1 MTLIRLK
8 ESDKISMKK
17 LFVLL
22 LFFSIFSIIY
32 AQENEEEEEDSPS
45 INTVQ
50 VYQPIRKEDK
60 YIKMGVSLNSPLFN
74 TSNKRFAIPTKIYPG
89 GSFYFGFAYFLTNG
103 FSLGVSL
110 SFDFYLTLGT
120 NLYFA
125 VPFTFDMMYTFAVGK
140 WRFPLGM
147 GIGGDFQT
155 YNSTKYFSLI
165 FRPETGFYYQ
175 YSPDWSF
182 GATFSW
188 CIVPQWYKNRD
199 DNRTGNI
206 LGISFAAR
214 YHF

>member
-1 MTLIRLK
+1 MKKVFAICLVLCLFSFLEAE
-8 ESDKISMKK
+8 ESD
-17 LFVLL
+17 
-22 LFFSIFSIIY
+22 
-32 AQENEEEEEDSPS
+32 NEEVPPIESKPLEKVE
-45 INTVQ
+45 
-50 VYQPIRKEDK
+50 VYQPIKKEDK
-60 YIKMGVSLNSPLFN
+60 YIKMGISVNSPLFN
-74 TSNKRFAIPTKIYPG
+74 TSSTRFAIPTNIYPG

-103 FSLGVSL
+103 FSLGASV
-110 SFDFYLTLGT
+110 SFDFYLTLAT

-125 VPFTFDMMYTFAVGK
+125 VPFTFDMIYTFAVGK

-147 GIGGDFQT
+147 GIGGAFQT
-155 YNSTKYFSLI
+155 YNTTKYFSMI

-188 CIVPQWYKNRD
+188 LIVPQWYKETVNNRV
-199 DNRTGNI
+199 GNI